1 MSDGPNKEMD
11 LYREKP
17 GGPVDAAAVNSNE
30 TAQNPQIVVDPE
42 FQAITD
48 RFASVIG
55 SADKVFTPANK
66 EHSSDTTEISVMNA
80 SAPSELAAQAMKT
93 LYEAAFLP
101 DEEKEKAFNNAIE
114 GVYKAIVGAF
124 RPEEDILRIVDSDS
138 GIAPCLG
145 AFEDAVSFVQS
156 KTTGEEPN
164 RELTSLIVGGVYD
177 LYIREMLP
185 GYIESAREELHRG
198 GGADG
203 YALETIAM
211 FGDAAQKMVLATGA
225 LPSSVLK
232 ELQQAGVP
240 DPDSQPR
247 ADLTPDDYPTLHA
260 LGKLRV
266 AHLVSAKMKDN
277 TTVNASYE
285 QMLQLFKGIPNGN
298 VSKREG
304 IVVTRSYAS
313 IMANLINA
321 DLRRIITDD
330 DAKLPLNDVLSI
342 VAEGQLEHARH
353 GDAFDIKGKLNPL
366 SKKLVAALLKRINPS
381 SQTRSAGMAEK
392 TEQGWTAPV
401 ASAKRFQE
409 LLEGRRINPA
419 EMRVIDFIKEG
430 TIHDFSI
437 VIDAI
442 RSLNGEQRKTDTS
455 IQMLSY
461 VLMMALAARESGFVS
476 GLESGAD
483 VQRMDNNN
491 RSPLNSNEGISPWM
505 REIFTRMQPI
515 IDVLP
520 TDAEEPVVTAT
531 TAVGKKVPTPA
542 RTNDT
547 ASSSPENPEPNS
559 IVGGALN
566 YLAKHLG
573 PQLSALSEE
582 VVRLAGVIAE
592 SQSQNNGEN
601 RGDSGGIFSGILN
614 REETPEKVAEN
625 NIRALWSEADKLA
638 KNLLVAGP
646 LGSEV
651 VRMVIRASLKSAGI
665 EFDFPD
671 TTQTEDTE

>member
-11 LYREKP
+11 LYREEP

-48 RFASVIG
+48 RFALAIG
-55 SADKVFTPANK
+55 SADKVFAPANK
-66 EHSSDTTEISVMNA
+66 KHSSNTTEISVLDA

-93 LYEAAFLP
+93 LYETALLP
-101 DEEKEKAFNNAIE
+101 DEKKEQAFDDAIG

-138 GIAPCLG
+138 GIAPCLV

-156 KTTGEEPN
+156 KITGKEPN
-164 RELTSLIVGGVYD
+164 REVTSSIVGKVYD
-177 LYIREMLP
+177 LYIRNMLP

-225 LPSSVLK
+225 LPCSVLK
-232 ELQQAGVP
+232 ELRQAGA
-240 DPDSQPR
+240 PDSNNQPR
-247 ADLTPDDYPTLHA
+247 ADLTSDDYPTLHA

-277 TTVNASYE
+277 TTGNASYE

-298 VSKREG
+298 ISKREG
-304 IVVTRSYAS
+304 IVATRSYAS
-313 IMANLINA
+313 IMAGLINA
-321 DLRRIITDD
+321 DLRRITTDH
-330 DAKLPLNDVLSI
+330 DAIKPLQNVLSVI
-342 VAEGQLEHARH
+342 AGDGLEHAQH
-353 GDAFDIKGKLNPL
+353 GNIFGIEGGFIPP
-366 SKKLVAALLKRINPS
+366 SKKLNAALLLLINPENQS
-381 SQTRSAGMAEK
+381 KADGLALK
-392 TEQGWTAPV
+392 TQEGGWTAPV
-401 ASAKRFQE
+401 ASARIFQE
-409 LLEGRRINPA
+409 LLEGRNINPA
-419 EMRVIDFIKEG
+419 GNAVIDFIEKG
-430 TIHDFSI
+430 TIDDFSI
-437 VIDAI
+437 VIDTI
-442 RSLNGEQRKTDTS
+442 KGLSTEQRRTDTS

-461 VLMMALAARESGFVS
+461 VLMMALAARESGFIS
-476 GLESGAD
+476 RLESGAD

-515 IDVLP
+515 IDELL
-520 TDAEEPVVTAT
+520 TDADKPKPIVEISEPIYTSVT
-531 TAVGKKVPTPA
+531 GEP
-542 RTNDT
+542 
-547 ASSSPENPEPNS
+547 SPRNPEPNS

-566 YLAKHLG
+566 YLAEHLG

-638 KNLLVAGP
+638 KNLFVAGP

-651 VRMVIRASLKSAGI
+651 VRMVIRESLKSAGI

>member
-1 MSDGPNKEMD
+1 MSDGPNKGMD
-11 LYREKP
+11 LYREEP
-17 GGPVDAAAVNSNE
+17 GGLVGAAAVNGNE
-30 TAQNPQIVVDPE
+30 TARNPQIVVDPE

-66 EHSSDTTEISVMNA
+66 EHSSDTTEISVMDA
-80 SAPSELAAQAMKT
+80 PAPSELAAQAMKT

-156 KTTGEEPN
+156 KITGKKPN
-164 RELTSLIVGGVYD
+164 REVTSSIVGKVYD
-177 LYIREMLP
+177 LYIRNMLP

-203 YALETIAM
+203 YALEAMAM

-247 ADLTPDDYPTLHA
+247 ANLTPDDYPTLHA

-277 TTVNASYE
+277 TTGNTSYE

-298 VSKREG
+298 VSKRED

-313 IMANLINA
+313 IMASLINA
-321 DLRRIITDD
+321 DLRRITTDH
-330 DAKLPLNDVLSI
+330 DASKPLRNVLSVI
-342 VAEGQLEHARH
+342 AGDGLEHAQH
-353 GDAFDIKGKLNPL
+353 GNIFGIEGGFIPP
-366 SKKLVAALLKRINPS
+366 SKKLNAALLLLINPENQS
-381 SQTRSAGMAEK
+381 KADGLASK
-392 TEQGWTAPV
+392 TQEGGWTAPV
-401 ASAKRFQE
+401 ASVRIFQE
-409 LLEGRRINPA
+409 LLEGRNINPA
-419 EMRVIDFIKEG
+419 GNAVIDFIEKG
-430 TIHDFSI
+430 TIDDFSI
-437 VIDAI
+437 VIDTI
-442 RSLNGEQRKTDTS
+442 KGLSTEQRRTDTS

-461 VLMMALAARESGFVS
+461 VLMMALAARESGFIS
-476 GLESGAD
+476 RSESGAD

-515 IDVLP
+515 IDELL
-520 TDAEEPVVTAT
+520 TDADKPKPIVEISEPIYTSVTEEP
-531 TAVGKKVPTPA
+531 
-542 RTNDT
+542 
-547 ASSSPENPEPNS
+547 SPRNPEPNS
-559 IVGGALN
+559 IVDGALN
-566 YLAKHLG
+566 YLAEHLG

-651 VRMVIRASLKSAGI
+651 VRMVIRESLKSAGI
-665 EFDFPD
+665 ELDFPD